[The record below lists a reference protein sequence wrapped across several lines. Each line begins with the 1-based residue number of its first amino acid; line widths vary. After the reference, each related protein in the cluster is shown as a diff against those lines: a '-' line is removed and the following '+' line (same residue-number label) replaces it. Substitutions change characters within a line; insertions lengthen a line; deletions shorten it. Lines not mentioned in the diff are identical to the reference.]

1 MAKACVTK
9 KMKIKGMKLNAAVKE
24 CYPNTPALA
33 RRAIASSMM
42 VGAAFKPGGEMGKV
56 LYESADKAK
65 DEAARKRIKK
75 RKTKSKS
82 SKVRKK
88 SKSTKGGMY

>member
-9 KMKIKGMKLNAAVKE
+9 KMKIKGMKLNVAVKE
-24 CYPNTPALA
+24 CYPNTPSLA

-88 SKSTKGGMY
+88 SKSSKGMY